1 MRVGTIVVTAC
12 LALSL
17 GCTKKEES
25 APAAKAKSPVAASQP
40 AKPSSAPAKAQ
51 APTAAGPKSDA
62 AKGKS
67 HYMRACAPCH
77 GLDGSGAQMRNMMPK
92 LGDLTSASTHARLS
106 DNEIVNLI
114 KKGRGKMP
122 SLEKSLSEEQINLI
136 VAYIRTLNKG

>member
-1 MRVGTIVVTAC
+1 MSRVGNPIFITCLLLGFAC
-12 LALSL
+12 
-17 GCTKKEES
+17 KQEQPP
-25 APAAKAKSPVAASQP
+25 APATTKAAVATSQP
-40 AKPSSAPAKAQ
+40 ASKPATAQPAAVG
-51 APTAAGPKSDA
+51 AKSDP

-77 GLDGSGAQMRNMMPK
+77 GLDGSGAQMRTMLPK
-92 LGDLTSASTHARLS
+92 IGDLTSDSTHARMS

-122 SLEKSLSEEQINLI
+122 SLEKSLTGDQINQI